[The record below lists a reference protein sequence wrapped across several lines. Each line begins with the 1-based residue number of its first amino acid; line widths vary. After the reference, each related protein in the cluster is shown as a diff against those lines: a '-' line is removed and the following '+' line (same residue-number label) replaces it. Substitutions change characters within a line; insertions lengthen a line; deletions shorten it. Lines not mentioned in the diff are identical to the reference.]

1 MKKTNTFIKIFAAIL
16 IVGIL
21 MASLVS
27 CNESDEKPADGKS
40 AYKIACANGFEGT
53 VSEWLA
59 SLEGE
64 DGKDGRGIETM
75 FVNEDLHLIVVLTDG
90 SIIDAGYVVKTCHN
104 CGLPLEKC
112 MCCPYCGDPID
123 ECICNYCPFCGMPID
138 DCVCLTEEY
147 TPFSVPSASV
157 VYGETLDTLSFN
169 DVNGLWEVITEE
181 GEDKGALY
189 AVSVASLAVV
199 NNVDFTN
206 AKKITISADIKTPT
220 DFQTDC
226 GFVLDYWINPEA
238 PSIFQWEGE
247 HTSYMFMYM
256 NGGNTIMS
264 KLGPV
269 SIGEDKG
276 WGAFE
281 DWWQNAASY
290 NAVYTNYD
298 AFPEFRYDEYINFKV
313 EYDCVNEIY
322 TIYYDGVAVESV
334 DFDARIF
341 ANEGNNAVGIRTNGR
356 NIYFKNINI
365 VVE

>member
-75 FVNEDLHLIVVLTDG
+75 FVNEDLHLIVILTDG
-90 SIIDAGYVVKTCHN
+90 SIIDAGYVGVEVTRETCPD
-104 CGLPLEKC
+104 CGEPL
-112 MCCPYCGDPID
+112 DD
-123 ECICNYCPFCGMPID
+123 CICGYCLGCGELID
-138 DCVCLTEEY
+138 DCICPTEEY

-189 AVSVASLAVV
+189 AVSGASIAVV
-199 NNVDFTN
+199 NNIDFTN
-206 AKKITISADIKTPT
+206 AKKIIISADIKTPT

-247 HTSYMFMYM
+247 HTSYMLMYM

-264 KLGPV
+264 KIGPV
-269 SIGEDKG
+269 AIGDDKG

-290 NAVYTNYD
+290 NVVYTNYD

-322 TIYYDGVAVESV
+322 TIYYNGVKVESA
-334 DFDARIF
+334 DFEARIF
-341 ANEGNNAVGIRTNGR
+341 ANEGNNAVGIRTNGP